1 MKYMENEKFS
11 NELKK
16 LLGFIENSLS
26 RELPSP
32 LISIEYFVLSF
43 LQKKDCY
50 AYHVLTNYLTSLAM
64 NTIHDTYFEL
74 LNKKAL
80 SAINPNRELKFDEKA
95 QTILDGALKEA
106 ELLEDRYVT
115 SVHLLLALLNDY
127 IPNSSVTKVF
137 NRAGVNYKIVTS
149 KLDILKSNGETT
161 ENNTV
166 SNTVNTP
173 LKPNVGKIE
182 ILGVGSVSDLSDILS
197 GVGASNRIMSKK
209 TNTSNI
215 ESYCT
220 DITELARTN
229 KLDNIIGREHDI
241 DEMIKILCRRKKNN
255 VIIVGGAG
263 VGKTSLVHGLA
274 HMINN
279 FKVPTQLKNKRIMML
294 NPTTLVAG
302 TQWRG
307 MFEERLNTLINEL
320 KKSKDII
327 LFIDDIS
334 SVFNEKSTI
343 EKDSGNAWGGL
354 LENGEVQII
363 ATTDFKGYHT
373 TIDTNPT
380 MSRRFQKVSI
390 EPPTVEETINILKGL
405 KPEYEQYHSVKYTD
419 DAIIACC
426 ELSEKYLTE
435 RNLPDS
441 AIDVLDEVGAQFH
454 IDFFRSD
461 ELDSLYAERVK
472 IDKEVEK
479 LKKQDKF
486 DEADIEEKKSKE
498 LTIKII
504 EIENEHKKALK
515 KNPILINRT
524 DVLEVFSRSVQIPLT
539 QLNTNDKKSL
549 LDLDKKLKEDVIGQ
563 DEAIDKICNAIRR
576 NRVGFTNSAT
586 YGSFFLIGRTG
597 VGKTFI
603 AKKLAQ
609 HLFGDENKIVRIDL
623 SEYTD
628 KTAVGKLIG
637 SNPGYIGYE
646 KGGLLTEA
654 IKNKKH
660 CVLLLDEIEKADTE
674 IYNLF
679 LQVLDEGFLT
689 DNTGMKVDF
698 KNVIIL
704 ATSNVGAKT
713 AATFG
718 KGIGFN
724 EDENKNQKNILI
736 KELKKKFPPEFLN
749 RFNDIIHF
757 NSLNEDNLRT
767 IINNRLNE
775 VKTTLLKKN
784 LKFTY
789 YDCVVDY
796 LMKIIEID
804 KEYGARPIARAIET
818 EILDRITQKI
828 LDIEEP
834 ISEFI
839 FKVDFDDKLEL
850 RTTTIDENIGIII
863 KETDE

>member
-32 LISIEYFVLSF
+32 LISIEYFVLAF

-50 AYHVLTNYLTSLAM
+50 AYNLLTNYLTSLAM

-80 SAINPNRELKFDEKA
+80 SAVNPNRELKFDDKA
-95 QTILDGALKEA
+95 QIIIDGAIKEA
-106 ELLEDRYVT
+106 ELLGDEHVT
-115 SVHLLLALLNDY
+115 SVHLLLALLNEY

-149 KLDILKSNGETT
+149 KLDILKANGNNPETETT
-161 ENNTV
+161 
-166 SNTVNTP
+166 TP
-173 LKPNVGKIE
+173 SKPGFGKIE

-197 GVGASNRIMSKK
+197 SVGASSSRVTTKK
-209 TNTSNI
+209 TSNSTI
-215 ESYCT
+215 ENYCT

-229 KLDNIIGREHDI
+229 KLDNIIGREHDL

-279 FKVPTQLKNKRIMML
+279 YKVPAQLKNKRIMML

-307 MFEERLNTLINEL
+307 MFEERLNTLMTEL
-320 KKSKDII
+320 KKSKNTI

-343 EKDSGNAWGGL
+343 EKDSGNAWGTL
-354 LENGEVQII
+354 LENGDVQII
-363 ATTDFKGYHT
+363 ATTDFKGYHS
-373 TIDTNPT
+373 TIDSNPT

-390 EPPTVEETINILKGL
+390 DPPTVDETINILKGL
-405 KPEYEQYHSVKYTD
+405 KPEYEKYHSVEYTD
-419 DAIIACC
+419 DAIVACC
-426 ELSEKYLTE
+426 ELSERYLTE

-461 ELDSLYAERVK
+461 ELDALYAERVK
-472 IDKEVEK
+472 LDIKVEL

-498 LTIKII
+498 LTVKIL
-504 EIENEHKKALK
+504 EIESEHKKALK
-515 KNPILINRT
+515 KNPILINRN

-549 LDLDKKLKEDVIGQ
+549 SDLDKKLKECVIGQ

-609 HLFGDENKIVRIDL
+609 YLFGDENKIVRVDL

-637 SNPGYIGYE
+637 SNPGYVGYE

-689 DNTGMKVDF
+689 DNAGMKVDF

-704 ATSNVGAKT
+704 ATSNIGAKT

-724 EDENKNQKNILI
+724 EDENKNQKNILT

-757 NSLNEDNLRT
+757 NSLSDDNLRK
-767 IINNRLNE
+767 IINNRLE
-775 VKTTLLKKN
+775 EIKTSLWKRN

-796 LMKIIEID
+796 LMKVIEPD

-828 LDIEEP
+828 LDIDEP
-834 ISEFI
+834 ISEFV
-839 FKVDFDDKLEL
+839 FS
-850 RTTTIDENIGIII
+850 IDEN
-863 KETDE
+863 DEIMIRTCLI

>member
-32 LISIEYFVLSF
+32 IISVEYFVLAF

-50 AYHVLTNYLTSLAM
+50 AYGILTNYLTSLAL

-80 SAINPNRELKFDEKA
+80 SAVNPNREIRLDKNAEDILGYAEKEMEGLGDK
-95 QTILDGALKEA
+95 TMNSIH
-106 ELLEDRYVT
+106 V
-115 SVHLLLALLNDY
+115 LLALLGEH
-127 IPNSSVTKVF
+127 IPNNSVKKVF
-137 NRAGVNYKIVTS
+137 NRAGVDYKIVMKKVEMIKNEANNDENESVEEMAPTTS
-149 KLDILKSNGETT
+149 YTPTRRVEVIGVSSFNELSDLLS
-161 ENNTV
+161 
-166 SNTVNTP
+166 SNTVKN
-173 LKPNVGKIE
+173 
-182 ILGVGSVSDLSDILS
+182 
-197 GVGASNRIMSKK
+197 SKK
-209 TNTSNI
+209 TVNSI
-215 ESYCT
+215 LDGYCS
-220 DITELARTN
+220 DITELAR
-229 KLDNIIGREHDI
+229 KKKIDNIIGRENDL
-241 DEMIKILCRRKKNN
+241 DEMIRILCRRKKNN

-274 HMINN
+274 HMINDY
-279 FKVPTQLKNKRIMML
+279 KVPAQLRNKRILML
-294 NPTTLVAG
+294 NPTSLVAG

-307 MFEERLNTLINEL
+307 MFEERLNNLIAEL
-320 KKSKDII
+320 KKTKDCI
-327 LFIDDIS
+327 LFIDDVS
-334 SVFNEKSTI
+334 SVFAEKSTM
-343 EKDSGNAWGGL
+343 EKDSGNVWGSL
-354 LENGEVQII
+354 LENGDVQII
-363 ATTDFKGYHT
+363 ATTDFKGYRT
-373 TIDTNPT
+373 TIDSNPT
-380 MSRRFQKVSI
+380 MSRRFQKVNI
-390 EPPTVEETINILKGL
+390 DPPSVNETIKILKGL
-405 KPEYEQYHSVKYTD
+405 KPEYEKYHSVKYTD
-419 DAIIACC
+419 DAIVACC
-426 ELSEKYLTE
+426 ELSDKYLTE

-441 AIDVLDEVGAQFH
+441 AIDILDEVGAQFH

-461 ELDSLYAERVK
+461 DLDELYSERNE

-479 LKKQDKF
+479 LKKNDKF
-486 DEADIEEKKSKE
+486 DEAEAKEKKSKE
-498 LTIKII
+498 LTVKII
-504 EIENEHKKALK
+504 EIEAEHKKAIK
-515 KNPILINRT
+515 TNPILITRN
-524 DVLEVFSRSVQIPLT
+524 DVLEVFSRSVQIPLA

-549 LDLDKKLKEDVIGQ
+549 SNLDRKLKEHVIGQ

-586 YGSFFLIGRTG
+586 YGSFFVIGRTG

-603 AKKLAQ
+603 AKKLAEQ
-609 HLFGDENKIVRIDL
+609 LFGDENKIVRFDL

-689 DNTGMKVDF
+689 DNTGMKIDF
-698 KNVIIL
+698 KNVIII

-713 AATFG
+713 ASSLG

-724 EDENKNQKNILI
+724 EDEEKNQRNILT

-749 RFNDIIHF
+749 RFNDIIYF
-757 NSLNEDNLRT
+757 NPLNDDNLRQ
-767 IINNRLNE
+767 IINNRLTE
-775 VKTTLLKKN
+775 VKNTLSRRG

-796 LMKIIEID
+796 LMKIIEPD

-828 LDIEEP
+828 LDMDEP

-839 FKVDFDDKLEL
+839 FTVDFDDKLEI
-850 RTTTIDENIGIII
+850 RVTGIEDSIGVHIKPDDEEGN
-863 KETDE
+863 

>member
-11 NELKK
+11 NELKR

-32 LISIEYFVLSF
+32 VISVEYFVLAF

-50 AYHVLTNYLTSLAM
+50 AYNILTNYLTSLAL

-80 SAINPNRELKFDEKA
+80 SAVNPNREIRFDEKS
-95 QTILDGALKEA
+95 EA
-106 ELLEDRYVT
+106 LLECAEKEMVALGET
-115 SVHLLLALLNDY
+115 SLTSTHLLLAFLGENL
-127 IPNSSVTKVF
+127 PNNSVKKVF
-137 NRAGVNYKIVTS
+137 NRAGVDYKIVLS
-149 KLDILKSNGETT
+149 KHEMNKNSEKND
-161 ENNTV
+161 ENNIET
-166 SNTVNTP
+166 
-173 LKPNVGKIE
+173 LKAPTKRIE
-182 ILGVGSVSDLSDILS
+182 IIGIGSAGDLANILS
-197 GVGASNRIMSKK
+197 TGDGFKTMKK
-209 TNTSNI
+209 QNNSILEN
-215 ESYCT
+215 YCT
-220 DITELARTN
+220 DINELA
-229 KLDNIIGREHDI
+229 KKGKIDNIIGRENDL
-241 DEMIKILCRRKKNN
+241 DEMIRILCRRKKNN

-274 HMINN
+274 HMINEY
-279 FKVPTQLKNKRIMML
+279 KVPSQLRNKRILML
-294 NPTTLVAG
+294 NPTSLVAG

-307 MFEERLNTLINEL
+307 MFEERLNNLMSEL
-320 KKSKDII
+320 KKTRDSI

-334 SVFNEKSTI
+334 SVFAEKSTM
-343 EKDSGNAWGGL
+343 EKDSGNAWGSL
-354 LENGEVQII
+354 LENGDVQII
-363 ATTDFKGYHT
+363 ATTDFKGYRS
-373 TIDTNPT
+373 TIDSNPT
-380 MSRRFQKVSI
+380 MSRRFQKVNI
-390 EPPTVEETINILKGL
+390 NPPSVEETIQILHGL
-405 KPEYEQYHSVKYTD
+405 KKEYEKYHSVKYTD
-419 DAIIACC
+419 DAIVSCC
-426 ELSEKYLTE
+426 ELSDKYMTE

-441 AIDVLDEVGAQFH
+441 AIDILDEVGAQFH

-461 ELDSLYAERVK
+461 ELDNLYMQRTAYDTKTEL
-472 IDKEVEK
+472 
-479 LKKQDKF
+479 LKKEDKF
-486 DEADIEEKKSKE
+486 DEADVTEKKSKE
-498 LTIKII
+498 LAVKIA

-515 KNPILINRT
+515 SNPILITRN
-524 DVLEVFSRSVQIPLT
+524 DVLEVFSRSVQIPLA

-549 LDLDKKLKEDVIGQ
+549 SDLDKRLKNSIIGQ

-576 NRVGFTNSAT
+576 NRVGLTNSST

-597 VGKTFI
+597 VGKSFL
-603 AKKLAQ
+603 AKKIAEQ
-609 HLFGDENKIVRIDL
+609 LFGNEKNMVRFDL

-637 SNPGYIGYE
+637 SNPGYVGYE

-724 EDENKNQKNILI
+724 EDETKNQRNILL

-757 NSLNEDNLRT
+757 NSLTEENLKK
-767 IINNRLNE
+767 IIENRLNE
-775 VKTTLLKKN
+775 IRNTLLKRG

-796 LMKIIEID
+796 LMKIIEPE

-828 LDIEEP
+828 LDIDEP
-834 ISEFI
+834 INEFI
-839 FKVDFDDKLEL
+839 FTVDFDDNLEI
-850 RTTTIDENIGIII
+850 RATMIDDTIGVNIKKEDEEEN
-863 KETDE
+863 